1 MPKTKA
7 KIKLTKEQVLT
18 ALKQLTDEEREWV
31 LSQIER
37 KRNRRKQRQRDEWWD
52 KFLSEIV
59 GIGKGPGG
67 AISEEHDKWVYV
79 KDWEERNR
87 R

>member
-37 KRNRRKQRQRDEWWD
+37 KRNRRKQQQRE
-52 KFLSEIV
+52 
-59 GIGKGPGG
+59 
-67 AISEEHDKWVYV
+67 
-79 KDWEERNR
+79 
-87 R
+87 